1 MSNTDNKIKKINT
14 LHTNSERTHY
24 WLFWVK
30 KSKKISF
37 VFFAQF
43 PYDTN
48 PFFVYQQIDSSTT
61 NSNPNNCTDCLSL
74 LNALRWTL
82 YFVHGALN
90 LFFSYYSESTMQFF
104 FIIIQLRFVMRYAFF
119 SLRVFS
125 RLFTYTFKKS
135 YKC

>member
-1 MSNTDNKIKKINT
+1 MNFYLTKNLTININVFLSNTDNKIKKIIN
-14 LHTNSERTHY
+14 LHTNSERIHY

-74 LNALRWTL
+74 LKALRWTL
-82 YFVHGALN
+82 YFVHGAFN

-104 FIIIQLRFVMRYAFF
+104 YNYPAEICNEICIIQ
-119 SLRVFS
+119 S
-125 RLFTYTFKKS
+125 
-135 YKC
+135 

>member
-1 MSNTDNKIKKINT
+1 MIFNSILFDNISGNSIKNFYLSKNLTININVFLSNTDNKIKKINT

-48 PFFVYQQIDSSTT
+48 PFFVYQQIDSFTT

-104 FIIIQLRFVMRYAFF
+104 L
-119 SLRVFS
+119 
-125 RLFTYTFKKS
+125 
-135 YKC
+135 